1 VPRVFF
7 AIRAGQQGTTVRMCR
22 QFVRQ
27 IVLSVSLLALG
38 HASGGAAT
46 DTGWLPRN
54 DVIRIQA
61 LVDELLV
68 RLAIPQPV
76 SVVLVQTNPMFV
88 SVESLSGDV
97 FRLSLEDT
105 FIDALSDEELRGVLA
120 HELGH
125 VWIFT
130 HHPFLQTEQ
139 LANRVAMRVVSRE
152 TLERVYGKVWE
163 RSGAKGDLVR
173 FLGH

>member
-1 VPRVFF
+1 
-7 AIRAGQQGTTVRMCR
+7 MCR

-27 IVLSVSLLALG
+27 IALSVSLLALC
-38 HASGGAAT
+38 HTSGDAAT
-46 DTGWLPRN
+46 DAGWSPRN
-54 DVIRIQA
+54 DVLRIQA
-61 LVDELLV
+61 LVDELLA
-68 RLAIPQPV
+68 RLAIPHPV

-97 FRLSLEDT
+97 FRLALEDT

-139 LANRVAMRVVSRE
+139 LANRIAMRVVSRD
-152 TLERVYGKVWE
+152 TLEQVYGKVWE